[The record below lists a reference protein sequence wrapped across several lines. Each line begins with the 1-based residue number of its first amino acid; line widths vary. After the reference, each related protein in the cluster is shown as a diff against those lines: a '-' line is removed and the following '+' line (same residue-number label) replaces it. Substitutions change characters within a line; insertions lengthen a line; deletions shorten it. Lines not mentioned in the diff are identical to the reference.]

1 MNRTKRISRRGFWFL
16 SYCVITL
23 VSVIINML
31 GYSVA
36 QKVLKDDLE
45 KNSLNSLKSMQ
56 KIYDSYFQEIFDASY
71 NILQSY
77 SVGRLSS
84 NAEMSSWLKQDCIK
98 NISTNIQ
105 NVMCGNHVIEECI
118 LTINHKDLG
127 ISSMGSTDTRSIYD
141 IYFKEYY
148 QNINDWKRDMINVQ
162 GKKICFLK
170 DKNGNPV
177 LHMVYGIQWLNSGQ
191 TVIVKINGRIMNSY
205 LKNSGK
211 DNEKYYITDLNDNEI
226 FTSDTNYPK
235 RKRDVLISIRSD
247 LFELKYHKVM
257 PGDIYLKNILRVRNF
272 FILSY
277 LLCIFIGCAIAY
289 WFSGVLERRQKH
301 AEEILAKQEEL
312 LRRHKLKQILV
323 GELGGRAAEELFD
336 AYKAELYRNGYV
348 VILFEF
354 SESKETETLSITE
367 RLAIQTYIERY
378 FNCITPNAITFFC
391 EINKNCIGII
401 KLEDEIDAVNKL
413 YMRCEEVINEL
424 ERTTP
429 ANVVCS
435 VSQVFYDITQVHT
448 AYEQTKEII
457 SFRFFGDE
465 KKVFVYDDILECGFS
480 YDVTKERRL
489 INCVLCGEKDE
500 ALKIID
506 NIYCLNEKKDITIGT
521 LRILTFQL
529 INSVTLAKERFR
541 NSEINYRK
549 LYKLFLA
556 VNEAQTAEELKQIAV
571 ASMIDILS
579 QKAGEIKN
587 DYSAKYQNIV
597 KYIEE
602 NYANQMLNVNM
613 IAEVFDINRNWLS
626 EVFKKKF
633 GEGIADYIV
642 KYRLEKAKELLKQ
655 GVMVHKVAEKVG
667 FSSTVVF
674 TRAFKKFEGI
684 TPGQYKAIMANNME
698 AEMEVNNG
706 DLYGRNSEVG

>member
-1 MNRTKRISRRGFWFL
+1 MNTTKRISRRGFWFL

-23 VSVIINML
+23 VSIIINML

-36 QKVLKDDLE
+36 QQVIKNDLE
-45 KNSLNSLKSMQ
+45 QNSLNSLKSMQ
-56 KIYDSYFQEIFDASY
+56 KIYDNYFQEIFNASY

-77 SVGRLSS
+77 SVGRLSANTEIS
-84 NAEMSSWLKQDCIK
+84 LWLEQDCIK
-98 NISTNIQ
+98 NVSTDIQ
-105 NVMCGNHVIEECI
+105 NMMYGNNIIEECI
-118 LTINHKDLG
+118 LIINHKDLG
-127 ISSMGSTDTRSIYD
+127 ISSTGSTDTKSIYD

-148 QNINDWKRDMINVQ
+148 QNMNDWKRDMINVQ
-162 GKKICFLK
+162 GKKLCLLK
-170 DKNGNPV
+170 DKSGNPV
-177 LHMVYGIQWLNSGQ
+177 LYMVYGIQWLNSEQ
-191 TVIVKINGRIMNSY
+191 IVMVKINSRVMNAY
-205 LKNSGK
+205 LKNSGES
-211 DNEKYYITDLNDNEI
+211 NEEYYITDFDNNEI
-226 FTSDTNYPK
+226 FTTDTNHQK
-235 RKRDVLISIRSD
+235 KKTDVLISIHSD
-247 LFELKYHKVM
+247 LFELKYYKIV
-257 PGDIYLKNILRVRNF
+257 PGDIYLRNILHVRNF

-289 WFSGVLERRQKH
+289 WFSGVLERRQKN

-312 LRRHKLKQILV
+312 LRRNKLKQILV
-323 GELGGRAAEELFD
+323 GELGGRAAEELFGV
-336 AYKAELYRNGYV
+336 YQAELYRDGYV

-354 SESKETETLSITE
+354 AESKEIETLDATE
-367 RLAIQTYIERY
+367 CLTIQTYIERY
-378 FNCITPNAITFFC
+378 FNCVTPNAITFFC
-391 EINKNCIGII
+391 EINKNCVGII
-401 KLEDEIDAVNKL
+401 KIEDEIDAVNKL
-413 YMRCEEVINEL
+413 YMHCEAVINYL

-435 VSQVFYDITQVHT
+435 ISQVFYDITQIHT

-457 SFRFFGDE
+457 NFRFLGDE

-500 ALKIID
+500 VVKIID
-506 NIYCLNEKKDITIGT
+506 NIYCLNEKKNISIGT

-529 INSVTLAKERFR
+529 INSVTLAKKQFS

-556 VNEAQTAEELKQIAV
+556 VNEAQTAEELKHIAV
-571 ASMIDILS
+571 TSIIDLFDE
-579 QKAGEIKN
+579 KAAEMKN

-602 NYANQMLNVNM
+602 NYADQMLNVNM
-613 IAEVFDINRNWLS
+613 IAEVFDINRSWLS

-633 GEGIADYIV
+633 GEGIAEYIV

-655 GVMVHKVAEKVG
+655 GVMVHKVAEEVG

-684 TPGQYKAIMANNME
+684 TPGQYKTIIANNME
-698 AEMEVNNG
+698 AGMEVNNG
-706 DLYGRNSEVG
+706 DLYRRNSEVG